1 MRLFHTDRGL
11 ARLDGDELAV
21 LDVDHLS
28 LVDLLA
34 DTDGDIAST
43 KVRERVDYDAVAL
56 LAPTAQPGTVV
67 IVGYNYR
74 AHIAEIGVAVPTA
87 PPLIAIAAP
96 AGVTAAWNADIV
108 VPAEATDEVD
118 YEGEVGVI
126 IGRTAHQV
134 AAADAWS
141 VIAGLTVVN
150 DVSAR
155 DVQRRAMETRD
166 ATLRMGKLF
175 PTFKPCGPGLVTA
188 EEFAGTDFD
197 LELTTIVNGEQRQHA
212 RTSDLLFS
220 IPELIEAIT
229 RTTTL
234 QPGDLICT
242 GTPGG
247 VGLATGNFLRPGD
260 VVEVRVDGI
269 GALRNTV
276 RDSAGS

>member
-11 ARLDGDELAV
+11 ARLDGDELAI
-21 LDVDHLS
+21 LDVDHPT
-28 LVDLLA
+28 LVALIADPTVNLA
-34 DTDGDIAST
+34 TAA
-43 KVRERVDYDAVAL
+43 VRERLPFDAVT
-56 LAPTAQPGTVV
+56 LAPPTAQPGTVV

-87 PPLIAIAAP
+87 PPLIAIPSP
-96 AGVTAAWNADIV
+96 AGVTAAWNADII
-108 VPAEATDEVD
+108 VPTDATDEVD

-126 IGRTAHQV
+126 IGRTAHHV
-134 AAADAWS
+134 TAADAWS

-166 ATLRMGKLF
+166 PTLRMGKLF
-175 PTFKPCGPGLVTA
+175 PTFKPCGPGLVTV

-197 LELTTIVNGEQRQHA
+197 LELTTTVNGERRQHA
-212 RTSDLLFS
+212 RTGDLLFS

-247 VGLATGNFLRPGD
+247 VGLATGTFLRPGD
-260 VVEVRVDGI
+260 LVEVRVDGL
-269 GALRNTV
+269 GELRNTV
-276 RDSAGS
+276 RS